1 MSSAA
6 RPGILNLSNPVALAN
21 SALVI
26 IFMRFVI
33 ITKNSHSLV
42 KQKVR
47 MKQGLR
53 NYFEISKK
61 EWNGMMMLLF
71 VMVLI
76 WVSSYTL
83 TYFRKEKAMDLTEF
97 NKELALI
104 KAAKNTDSTYTSS
117 YDDAD
122 PDWDKK
128 AVNAK
133 LFAFNPNKLPD
144 TAWFKLGLSKKQVHS
159 IKNYESKGGHFY
171 TKADVKKMY
180 AISAAEYAR
189 LEPYINIP
197 EEAFKG
203 KSANIIVEIN
213 TADSVKLTQIKGIG
227 AYFAERI
234 IKYRNDLGGFVK
246 KEQLMEIYGI
256 DTAKYHAIEK
266 NIKVD
271 TRRIHKLAINK
282 VTIEELR
289 PFPYLNFKQMN
300 AILQYRKQHGDYQSV
315 DDLQNVAILNEEILR
330 KIAPY
335 LNFK

>member
-1 MSSAA
+1 
-6 RPGILNLSNPVALAN
+6 
-21 SALVI
+21 
-26 IFMRFVI
+26 
-33 ITKNSHSLV
+33 
-42 KQKVR
+42 

-53 NYFEISKK
+53 NYLEISKK
-61 EWNGMMMLLF
+61 EWNGMVVLLIVMLL
-71 VMVLI
+71 VMISPYV
-76 WVSSYTL
+76 YQH
-83 TYFRKEKAMDLTEF
+83 FRKEKTMELTAF
-97 NKELALI
+97 NKNLALI
-104 KAAKNTDSTYTSS
+104 KAAKNTDSTYTSN
-117 YDDAD
+117 YDETD

-128 AVNAK
+128 EVNAK

-144 TAWFKLGLSKKQVHS
+144 TLWLKLGLSKKQVHS

-180 AISAAEYAR
+180 AISAAEYVR
-189 LEPYINIP
+189 LEPYINIS
-197 EEAFKG
+197 EVAFKG
-203 KSANIIVEIN
+203 KSADIVVEIN
-213 TADSVKLTQIKGIG
+213 TADSAKLTEIKGIG
-227 AYFAERI
+227 ASFAERI

-246 KEQLMEIYGI
+246 KEQMMEVYGI

-266 NIKVD
+266 NIRVD
-271 TRRIHKLAINK
+271 ARHIHKLAINK

-315 DDLQNVAILNEEILR
+315 DDLRNVAILNEEILR